1 MTRALTVVLVLFAVV
16 GGVTFV
22 AVGGVRFAAAGGAEI
37 TLPPDHAHGALKP
50 GPGSDLAQQ
59 KCVLCHSTD
68 YIVTQ
73 PPGDQKQW
81 DGVVT
86 KMIKVYGA
94 PLTDAEAKTVADY
107 LARYYGK

>member
-1 MTRALTVVLVLFAVV
+1 MRRLLLSLLMLV
-16 GGVTFV
+16 
-22 AVGGVRFAAAGGAEI
+22 AAGVGVARAEDI
-37 TLPPDHAHGALKP
+37 VLPPDHPFGMLKP
-50 GPGSDLAQQ
+50 GAGSEVAQRN
-59 KCVLCHSTD
+59 CGLCHSTD

-94 PLTDAEAKTVADY
+94 PLSDADAKTVAEY
-107 LARYYGK
+107 LARQYGK